1 MSIETKQMLE
11 DQVKS
16 IAEGY
21 YEDLVV
27 NGEVDMSEYFE
38 GQILDINYVVDS
50 ECKYKAVIL
59 LVAWG
64 GPNIYVD
71 TYKGVVDG
79 YWWGTTASWRMKSE
93 LIKVLDDY
101 FEEYYECVR

>member
-1 MSIETKQMLE
+1 MLE
-11 DQVKS
+11 EQVKS

-38 GQILDINYVVDS
+38 GQILDINFVIDS
-50 ECKYKAVIL
+50 ECKYKSVIL

-71 TYKGVVDG
+71 TYKGCVDG
-79 YWWGTTASWRMKSE
+79 YCWGTTASWRMKSE

-101 FEEYYECVR
+101 FEEFYSCTR

>member
-1 MSIETKQMLE
+1 MADSTKKMLDE
-11 DQVKS
+11 QVKC

-27 NGEVDMSEYFE
+27 NECEDFVEYFE

-71 TYKGVVDG
+71 TYKGSVDG
-79 YWWGTTASWRMKSE
+79 YWWGTTSSWRMRSE

-101 FEEYYECVR
+101 FEEFYECTR

>member
-1 MSIETKQMLE
+1 MANSTKEMLDE
-11 DQVKS
+11 QVKG

-27 NGEVDMSEYFE
+27 NGDVDMNEYFE

-50 ECKYKAVIL
+50 EHRYKAVIL

-71 TYKGVVDG
+71 TYTGSVDG
-79 YWWGTTASWRMKSE
+79 YWWGTTSSWRMHSE

-101 FEEYYECVR
+101 FEEYYKCI